1 MQTKPLR
8 SLGLDVTAQTL
19 DNLLKTNEAFK
30 NLGVTSSKALLQSD
44 KAMLRLIVVL
54 QNAQNSFG
62 DMQRTINT
70 LSNQIKVFQGSLA
83 NLKLAIGDLFSE
95 PFRRALVFING
106 FIIALTDIIRLFKK
120 TNTSAATAG
129 SGMEQ
134 FADETEDAVDAS
146 TGGGN
151 LDFDEFRVLGDSN
164 SQISITEAI
173 TEELQKQINAY
184 NEQIKAMGEVKND
197 ALEVAEAIKSWLV
210 VTDDDGKFV
219 SWTQNAENLFSS
231 LQALVF
237 ILGGTVGRFAIF
249 AKIIYDSYQNNEEFK
264 NSVLELK
271 DTALA
276 TLPQLLQS
284 ISQVIQAIIPAISQI
299 LPLIVE
305 IGTAL
310 AKVVSYLNDVGL
322 LDDAIYLI
330 VAAYAAW
337 KTFGVIKFI
346 EQLIRGTNKLTV
358 STTFLAGA
366 MGLVIGAGLFVA
378 FKDIIDTSGTLGKVL
393 ATLVATLI
401 AVAAGFAAVK
411 IAQAGLG
418 APAVAAAIGIG
429 LGAGIAAVYGATQ
442 VIQGFANGGI
452 TDANFI
458 MTHENG
464 VREWVGKQGNSTAV
478 VNDTQMSTVMSQS
491 VRDGVLEA
499 MSYGTG
505 GNENINITVEAKLDG
520 QKIYES
526 TRRIARK
533 NGEKFAKV

>member
-1 MQTKPLR
+1 
-8 SLGLDVTAQTL
+8 
-19 DNLLKTNEAFK
+19 
-30 NLGVTSSKALLQSD
+30 
-44 KAMLRLIVVL
+44 
-54 QNAQNSFG
+54 
-62 DMQRTINT
+62 
-70 LSNQIKVFQGSLA
+70 
-83 NLKLAIGDLFSE
+83 
-95 PFRRALVFING
+95 
-106 FIIALTDIIRLFKK
+106 
-120 TNTSAATAG
+120 
-129 SGMEQ
+129 MEQ
-134 FADETEDAVDAS
+134 FADDTEDAVDAS

-197 ALEVAEAIKSWLV
+197 ALEVAKAIKSWLV

-305 IGTAL
+305 LGTAF
-310 AKVVSYLNDVGL
+310 AKIVSYLSDVGL

>member
-1 MQTKPLR
+1 
-8 SLGLDVTAQTL
+8 
-19 DNLLKTNEAFK
+19 
-30 NLGVTSSKALLQSD
+30 
-44 KAMLRLIVVL
+44 MLRLIVVL

-70 LSNQIKVFQGSLA
+70 LSNQIKVFQGGLA

-134 FADETEDAVDAS
+134 FADDTEDAVDAS

-173 TEELQKQINAY
+173 TAELQKQINAY

-219 SWTQNAENLFSS
+219 SWTQNAENLFDAI
-231 LQALVF
+231 QALVF
-237 ILGGTVGRFAIF
+237 ILGGTIGRFAIF

-299 LPLIVE
+299 LPIIVQIATA
-305 IGTAL
+305 IGNFISKLSELGILDEFIWAI
-310 AKVVSYLNDVGL
+310 VV
-322 LDDAIYLI
+322 AFI
-330 VAAYAAW
+330 AW
-337 KTFGVIKFI
+337 KALRIANFFI
-346 EQLIRGTNKLTV
+346 ELISGSTGLIGVLK
-358 STTFLAGA
+358 STTTVVKNTSK
-366 MGLVIGAGLFVA
+366 GL
-378 FKDIIDTSGTLGKVL
+378 KEYT
-393 ATLVATLI
+393 VATAQAKL
-401 AVAAGFAAVK
+401 AA
-411 IAQAGLG
+411 AGLG
-418 APAVAAAIGIG
+418 IAVGSVLGTAMTALPDDIQLVVGALSLLIGVALAAAIAVGALQSAWSVG
-429 LGAGIAAVYGATQ
+429 LAAAAIVAGVIAITNAVNGAESAAKSAQ
-442 VIQGFANGGI
+442 ASFNASGFANGGI

-505 GNENINITVEAKLDG
+505 GNENINIRVEAKLDG